1 MRGLQR
7 DELTKVQ
14 FKSNL
19 YRRGPLRL
27 WSVRRGHFVFV
38 GAKHA
43 KENDMQNQN
52 DKLTVLKLKETHA
65 DEIGTHSDA
74 GAMFRIWTLL
84 TDGEQLRDLTV
95 ANRSVQ

>member
-1 MRGLQR
+1 
-7 DELTKVQ
+7 
-14 FKSNL
+14 
-19 YRRGPLRL
+19 
-27 WSVRRGHFVFV
+27 
-38 GAKHA
+38 
-43 KENDMQNQN
+43 MQNQN

-95 ANRSVQ
+95 TNRSVQ